1 MKKTIILICG
11 LIILIAVLAVFYLLG
26 PKNTAMNGQSGI
38 QTQSATSS
46 ANNSQT
52 VQTNKVVSSN
62 ASKVTI
68 VISGGLFNPQALT
81 IKKGSTVTWVNK
93 DYAIY
98 TITADNLGPTSQALK
113 YNGTYSYKFNIAGI
127 YGYHLASNP
136 KAEGTVIVK

>member
-1 MKKTIILICG
+1 MRPHYPYCRACRLLPFGSEKHSYERTIRHTDAIC
-11 LIILIAVLAVFYLLG
+11 
-26 PKNTAMNGQSGI
+26 N
-38 QTQSATSS
+38 SS